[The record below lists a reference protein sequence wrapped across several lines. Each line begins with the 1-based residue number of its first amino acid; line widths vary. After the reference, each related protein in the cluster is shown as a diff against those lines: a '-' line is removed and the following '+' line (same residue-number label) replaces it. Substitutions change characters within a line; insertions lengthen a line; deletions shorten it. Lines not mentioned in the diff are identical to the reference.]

1 MKEPPQGAA
10 TMSNQGR
17 HFEVSNEMQSLAEAG
32 FEQARK
38 ALESFLDGAQQTANS
53 IEGRNEVVRDSVRDI
68 SSKAISF
75 AQQNMTASLDYAEQL
90 LRARDL
96 AEVMRLN
103 TEYVQGQMKALTEQ
117 ASEIGQSMGRAALG
131 TRRTQV

>member
-1 MKEPPQGAA
+1 
-10 TMSNQGR
+10 MSDQGR
-17 HFEVSNEMQSLAEAG
+17 HFEVSNEMRSMAEAG
-32 FEQARK
+32 FEQTRK

-53 IEGRNEVVRDSVRDI
+53 IEGRNEAVRDSVRDI
-68 SSKAISF
+68 SSRAISF
-75 AQQNMTASLDYAEQL
+75 AQQNVTASLDYAEQL

-96 AEVMRLN
+96 SEVMQLN

-131 TRRTQV
+131 TGKPQV

>member
-1 MKEPPQGAA
+1 M
-10 TMSNQGR
+10 R
-17 HFEVSNEMQSLAEAG
+17 SLAEAG

-53 IEGRNEVVRDSVRDI
+53 IEGRNEAVRDSVRDI

-75 AQQNMTASLDYAEQL
+75 AQQNMTASLDYAENFS
-90 LRARDL
+90 APRDL

-131 TRRTQV
+131 TRKPKV

>member
-38 ALESFLDGAQQTANS
+38 ALDGAQQTANS
-53 IEGRNEVVRDSVRDI
+53 IRV
-68 SSKAISF
+68 A
-75 AQQNMTASLDYAEQL
+75 
-90 LRARDL
+90 
-96 AEVMRLN
+96 
-103 TEYVQGQMKALTEQ
+103 
-117 ASEIGQSMGRAALG
+117 
-131 TRRTQV
+131 TRRFATAFEISAARQSPLPSRI